1 MTGELRGCLL
11 DTNVVIGVLKE
22 LTPAMEMLRSVGN
35 DTPLAYSAITRME
48 LMGYP
53 GLTAEEGAAIES
65 TLATM
70 TYMGLTHAIEDRAI
84 VLRQNHRIKLPDAII
99 AATALEYSYRLLTLD
114 EALAAVFATVS
125 EPRS

>member
-1 MTGELRGCLL
+1 MTGELQGCLL

-22 LTPAMEMLRSVGN
+22 FAPAVELLRSVGD
-35 DTPLAYSAITRME
+35 DTPLAYSVITRME

-70 TYMGLTHAIEDRAI
+70 TYMGLTRAIEDRAI
-84 VLRQNHRIKLPDAII
+84 ALRQNHRIKLPDAII
-99 AATALEYSYRLLTLD
+99 AATALESSYRLLTLD
-114 EALAAVFATVS
+114 EGLAAVFATVS
-125 EPRS
+125 EPCS

>member
-1 MTGELRGCLL
+1 MTGELRGCFL
-11 DTNVVIGVLKE
+11 DINVVIGVLKE
-22 LTPAMEMLRSVGN
+22 VTPAVERLRSIGD

-53 GLTAEEGAAIES
+53 DLTDDERAAIES

-70 TYMGLTHAIEDRAI
+70 TYIGLTRAIEDRTIA
-84 VLRQNHRIKLPDAII
+84 LRRNHRIKLPDAII
-99 AATALEYSYRLLTLD
+99 AATALESSYRLLTLD
-114 EALAAVFATVS
+114 DALATVFATVS

>member
-1 MTGELRGCLL
+1 MTGDFRGCLL
-11 DTNVVIGVLKE
+11 DTNVVIGVLQE
-22 LTPAMEMLRSVGN
+22 LTPAVEMLQSVDD
-35 DTPLAYSAITRME
+35 DTPLGYSAVTRME
-48 LMGYP
+48 LLGYP

-84 VLRQNHRIKLPDAII
+84 ALRQNHRIKLPDAII
-99 AATALEYSYRLLTLD
+99 AATALESSYQLLTLD
-114 EALAAVFATVS
+114 KDLASVFATVS

>member
-1 MTGELRGCLL
+1 MTGEFRGCLL

-22 LTPAMEMLRSVGN
+22 LTPAVEMLRSVGD

-53 GLTAEEGAAIES
+53 GLTDDEGAAIES

-70 TYMGLTHAIEDRAI
+70 TYIGLTHAIEDRAI
-84 VLRQNHRIKLPDAII
+84 ALRRNHRIKLPDAII
-99 AATALEYSYRLLTLD
+99 AATALESSYRLLTLD